1 MTVIQ
6 KPLFAVVVLLQLFSS
21 PNSILGQLQYKDA
34 VDKNFKSTLLLH
46 KEFVSIPNLP
56 PVDPQAM
63 LKNINW
69 AAEKYGEVGFTTTLL
84 ESKTFP
90 LLLAEKVYDPSYKTV
105 LFYFHIDGQPINP
118 EAWDQEH
125 PFTPVLKEMGEDGKW
140 KKMEWDAL
148 DEEIDEDWRIFAR
161 AAADDKAPI
170 TMLLTALN
178 ILQMENETPTFN
190 IKIIFDPEEEYG
202 SYALLSTL
210 PKYKERYAADFFIVM
225 DGPAHTS
232 NKPTVTFGCRG
243 IASCS
248 ITTYGAFTPQHSG
261 HYGNYVPNPVFSL
274 SRLLTSMKDESGRVL
289 IEDYYEGIELDDKTQ
304 KVLGS
309 VPYDSVG
316 LNQKLGIYTS
326 EKVGATY
333 QESMQYPSLNVRQI
347 GTSWKGKGLKTVIPE
362 YATAHLDLRLVAE
375 TDAKEQTQKVKKH
388 LEKQGYYVI
397 DRDPTEEERRKHPNI
412 AKFIFS
418 RGVNA
423 FRTNPDS
430 EFGLKVR
437 TQLTSYFGEEPVVIR
452 TMGGT
457 VPIIPLINTL
467 DLPTVIVPMVNMD
480 NNQHSPNEN
489 IRIGNMKQGIHT
501 CLSILSTSFTTAN

>member
-1 MTVIQ
+1 MTCTQ
-6 KPLFAVVVLLQLFSS
+6 KPLLSV
-21 PNSILGQLQYKDA
+21 SIILYLISLPVTLLGQSQYEET
-34 VDKNFKSTLLLH
+34 VNTHFKSTLLLH

-56 PVDPQAM
+56 PVDPEAM

-69 AAEKYGEVGFTTTLL
+69 AAEKYGELGFSTTLL

-90 LLLAEKVYDPSYKTV
+90 LLLAEKVYDPAFKTV

-125 PFTPVLKEMGEDGKW
+125 PFTPVLKEKGEDGKW
-140 KKMEWDAL
+140 KTIDWDAL
-148 DEEIDEDWRIFAR
+148 NGEIDEEWRIFAR

-178 ILQMENETPTFN
+178 VLKMEIETPTFN

-210 PKYKERYAADFFIVM
+210 GKYKERYAADFFIVM

-274 SRLLTSMKDESGRVL
+274 SRLLTTMKDEQGRVL
-289 IEDYYEGIELDDKTQ
+289 VEDYYEGIDIDDRTQ
-304 KVLGS
+304 QVLGS

-316 LNQKLGIYTS
+316 LNQKLGIYSS

-375 TDAKEQTQKVKKH
+375 TDAKEQTQKVRRH
-388 LEKQGYYVI
+388 IEKQGYYVI
-397 DRDPTEEERRKHPNI
+397 DRDPTEEERLKYPKI

-423 FRTNPDS
+423 FRTDPDS
-430 EFGLKVR
+430 EFGQKVR
-437 TQLTSYFGEEPVVIR
+437 TQLTAYFGEEPVVIR

-501 CLSILSTSFTTAN
+501 CLGILTTPFKEAN